1 MVGRGFALFALLGFA
16 FGPGADETLLG
27 VEDCVL
33 GFDWFSCLVL
43 FRGVVGVASGKVVLG
58 FAFVALDKIKF
69 AALFENFILHVFKAI
84 A

>member
-16 FGPGADETLLG
+16 VGPGADETLLG

-33 GFDWFSCLVL
+33 GFNWFSCLVL

-58 FAFVALDKIKF
+58 FAFVALDEIKVVAF
-69 AALFENFILHVFKAI
+69 FEDFVLHVFKAV